1 MFVNRNFNLCQ
12 YRLKLHRCLF
22 NFNQRMTWLFVILFI
37 FGFIVLIYA
46 ILTFA
51 DRNKIYMQW
60 NECITNQCNYQNET
74 DRAFRNIHSLQSAW
88 VCQNEYVREMHR
100 SIFLL
105 HNELL
110 DKVEEYFKTMIEC
123 AENGSSYQKS
133 GGTRYFPFMINREI
147 TSLVETFGL
156 GNLKTPAFNFGLL
169 ILEPG
174 TTTQWRKEVSR
185 GTYRYH
191 YALKLPEEG
200 EFGLY
205 LRGRRQTSKDEESL
219 KKNNSEEKPP
229 IHRLKWKEKKGFIWD
244 ASIEHYLANQ
254 SSEPC
259 FLLIAD
265 VPRHLSWKHHWIN
278 TLLHTYFP
286 PPSTEISND
295 L

>member
-1 MFVNRNFNLCQ
+1 
-12 YRLKLHRCLF
+12 
-22 NFNQRMTWLFVILFI
+22 MTWLFVILLI
-37 FGFIVLIYA
+37 FGLVVLIYA

-51 DRNKIYMQW
+51 DRNRIYLQW
-60 NECITNQCNYQNET
+60 NEYIGSQCNYQNET
-74 DRAFRNIHSLQSAW
+74 DRAFRNIPSLQSAW

-123 AENGSSYQKS
+123 AEDSVKGIGDVDGSQQKN
-133 GGTRYFPFMINREI
+133 GGTRYFPFMINREV

-156 GNLKTPAFNFGLL
+156 ANLQTPAFNFGLL

-174 TTTQWRKEVSR
+174 TTTQWRKDVSR
-185 GTYRYH
+185 GIYRYH
-191 YALKLPEEG
+191 YALKLPKEG

-205 LRGRRQTSKDEESL
+205 LRGRQTSKD
-219 KKNNSEEKPP
+219 NDEKAPN
-229 IHRLKWKEKKGFIWD
+229 HRLKWKEKRGFIWD
-244 ASIEHYLANQ
+244 ASLEHHLANQ
-254 SSEPC
+254 SNEPC

-265 VPRHLSWKHHWIN
+265 VPRHLSWKHQWIN

-286 PPSTEISND
+286 PPSTEIIND